1 MMAQKRSL
9 KQKAGLAALCVSL
22 VGGFEGIRQIAYR
35 DPVGIPTACFGETKN
50 VRMGMKFTMAECN
63 AMLLDSLEIAD
74 KAVDH
79 CVKVPLPNS
88 RRAAL
93 ISFTYNVGADNF
105 CRSTLVKK
113 LNAGDTVGAC
123 EEFPRWVYAKG
134 IKLPGLVNR
143 RNAER
148 DICMRGLT

>member
-1 MMAQKRSL
+1 MTTLRKR
-9 KQKAGLAALCVSL
+9 AGLAALCCTL
-22 VGGFEGIRQIAYR
+22 VGGFEGIRQVAYR

-50 VRMGMKFTMAECN
+50 IRMGMRFTMEECKG
-63 AMLLDSLEIAD
+63 MLLNSLVIAD
-74 KAVDH
+74 DGVDA
-79 CVKVPLPNS
+79 CVKVKMPDT

-93 ISFTYNVGADNF
+93 ISFTYNAGVTNF
-105 CRSTLVKK
+105 CKSTMVKK

-123 EEFPRWVYAKG
+123 NELPKWVYSRG

-148 DICMRGLT
+148 DLCMKGLT